1 MAVNT
6 QLFLDAAVTAF
17 NAFGDI
23 IKTVTYRQ
31 VAPGTYDPATGTQ
44 SAGITDTSTRTVAF
58 QINRRESQR
67 EVDLEDQRVERA
79 VCVIIQS
86 ELSGITPQIDDE
98 IFTLQG
104 STWRVERVQN
114 INGVLWDLEIRAVK
128 K

>member
-1 MAVNT
+1 MAINT

-23 IKTVTYRQ
+23 IKDVTFRQ
-31 VAPGTYDPATGTQ
+31 IAPGTYDPATGTQ
-44 SAGITDTSTRTVAF
+44 TAGTVDTATRTVAF
-58 QINRRESQR
+58 QLNRRDSQR

-79 VCVIIQS
+79 TCVIIQS
-86 ELSGITPQIDDE
+86 ELSGVTPQIDDE

-114 INGVLWDLEIRAVK
+114 INSVLWDLEIRSVK